1 LKIINTSSE
10 DVQELL
16 AMVHRN
22 VYDAPAV
29 PEKFGV
35 ALFASLILPPDPL
48 LIVHVPVPIEG
59 VFPERVTVVNPQV
72 TELVISVPAFAGNEA
87 LVRCGEWRIHHSRH
101 GSWAGSS
108 TAGQVRFAVES

>member
-1 LKIINTSSE
+1 
-10 DVQELL
+10 
-16 AMVHRN
+16 MVHRN

-48 LIVHVPVPIEG
+48 IIVHVPVPIEG

-72 TELVISVPAFAGNEA
+72 TELVISVPAFAGVGASFTAINSA
-87 LVRCGEWRIHHSRH
+87 LLVSP
-101 GSWAGSS
+101 SQTLFVT
-108 TAGQVRFAVES
+108 TAR